1 MDQTIEW
8 RNIHQFILSNLVKGN
23 DNRNNHMTKL
33 IKIKDCNGE
42 QNVGIELENCDTY
55 QTFLGK
61 IKANFGNGL
70 IKLINCGKLINASN
84 FHTLEDGAVVLCL
97 TGHPN
102 DQSDN
107 NELPVNKPPVN
118 KPPVNKPPVNKPP
131 VNKPPVNKPP
141 VNKPPV
147 NVNKPHSIVVDQTDG
162 DKQEKYCYKQVK
174 ATLIVFLDFVK
185 NNPQLKHMYADDY
198 SQLITEITHNP
209 ILDQIILNILDQSGN
224 IMEAMENGTEINLNI
239 GGVGEPPKN
248 EDTLSAIDQQTIE
261 EIISIGF
268 DPTQVVQTY
277 IEMGKNKN
285 DTVNKLL
292 NQ

>member
-1 MDQTIEW
+1 
-8 RNIHQFILSNLVKGN
+8 
-23 DNRNNHMTKL
+23 MTKV
-33 IKIKDCNGE
+33 ITIKDCNGE
-42 QNVGIELENCDTY
+42 QNVGIELENGDTY

-61 IKANFGNGL
+61 LKANFGNGL

-84 FHTLEDGAVVLCL
+84 FHTLEDGAIVLCL

-107 NELPVNKPPVN
+107 STPVNKPPVN
-118 KPPVNKPPVNKPP
+118 KPSVNKPPVNKPS
-131 VNKPPVNKPP
+131 VNKPS
-141 VNKPPV
+141 
-147 NVNKPHSIVVDQTDG
+147 VNKPHSIVVDQTDG

-198 SQLITEITHNP
+198 SQLITEITHNS
-209 ILDQIILNILDQSGN
+209 ILDQIIKNILDQSGN
-224 IMEAMENGTEINLNI
+224 IMEAMESGTEINVNI
-239 GGVGEPPKN
+239 NGSGDPPKN

-268 DPTQVVQTY
+268 DPTLVVQTY
-277 IEMGKNKN
+277 IETGKNKSE
-285 DTVNKLL
+285 TVNKLL